1 MPEFQEGCIIIIM
14 LTDEALNNE
23 SIFMLSLT
31 RKHNADYDGWGTVMV
46 GDDVSM
52 EELDELEDI

>member
-1 MPEFQEGCIIIIM
+1 
-14 LTDEALNNE
+14 
-23 SIFMLSLT
+23 MLSLT